1 MEQSRRGVQ
10 QSMTARELNQYLPNV
25 DTHPPTPSPCVTSR
39 FRAGFK
45 RAFRWCP
52 FIKVSSY
59 DELELRTSRHNTT
72 RQSSMY
78 TLTRMDTTTV
88 MIYDPAESDGGGG
101 SSKKPSLSGRKR
113 SYITSR
119 HAEIAGASSVSG
131 RVQNGGGLAPR
142 SEEFCWRRETCL

>member
-1 MEQSRRGVQ
+1 MVG
-10 QSMTARELNQYLPNV
+10 
-25 DTHPPTPSPCVTSR
+25 TPSDPVSPRVTPR

-59 DELELRTSRHNTT
+59 DELELRSSRLHPM

-78 TLTRMDTTTV
+78 TLTRMDTTMV
-88 MIYDPAESDGGGG
+88 MVYDPADGDGARN
-101 SSKKPSLSGRKR
+101 PSLSSRKR

-119 HAEIAGASSVSG
+119 HTEIAGLNGVSG
-131 RVQNGGGLAPR
+131 RVQNGGTLMAQ
-142 SEEFCWRRETCL
+142 SEEFC

>member
-1 MEQSRRGVQ
+1 MRKSAFNAHLNVLSETQR
-10 QSMTARELNQYLPNV
+10 APNQYRPLV
-25 DTHPPTPSPCVTSR
+25 GTPSDPVSPRVTPR

-59 DELELRTSRHNTT
+59 DELELRSSRLHPT

-78 TLTRMDTTTV
+78 TLTRMDTTMV
-88 MIYDPAESDGGGG
+88 MVYDPADGDGVAGSVRNPSR
-101 SSKKPSLSGRKR
+101 SSKKR

-119 HAEIAGASSVSG
+119 HMEITGSNGVSG
-131 RVQNGGGLAPR
+131 RVQNGGALTA
-142 SEEFCWRRETCL
+142 SSEFC